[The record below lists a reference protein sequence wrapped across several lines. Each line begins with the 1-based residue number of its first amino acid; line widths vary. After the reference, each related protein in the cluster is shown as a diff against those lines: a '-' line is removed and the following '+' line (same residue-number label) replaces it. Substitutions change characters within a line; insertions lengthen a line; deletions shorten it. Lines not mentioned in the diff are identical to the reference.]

1 MEKHR
6 QPPHIILIPFP
17 AQGHIIPFLDFSHH
31 LALQNLS
38 LTIVV
43 TPSNLPLLS
52 PLLSKSPSIQ
62 TLSLPFPSSPHLP
75 PGVENS
81 KDLPPSSFGLF
92 IHALSN
98 LYSPLLSWIR
108 SQTDRPVSAIV
119 SDFFLGWTQPLA
131 KEVGIPRFAFSSSGV
146 LGTAVLHSLL
156 RRLPQRLDSTDDSYP
171 ISFPEIPGS
180 PVYFWRQLTFLYRSY
195 MEGDPV
201 SEAVRQSFL
210 WNFESSGFVSN
221 TFKALDRVY
230 LEKPLE
236 DLGFRKI
243 WAVGPLTPID
253 GGISRGGVMSV
264 SASEVMLWLDR
275 FDEGSVVYI
284 SFGSQAVLPPMQATV
299 LAAALE
305 KSGLHF
311 VWAMRDS
318 TTLPEGFE
326 ERIAN
331 VKRGMIIKGWAPQ
344 VAILSHHAV
353 GWFLTHC
360 GWNSVLEALTAGVVM
375 LTWPMAADQFVNARF
390 LVEVAGVAVPA
401 WEGSSEVPREDELA
415 NIMKEAVTLKGTE
428 VRNRAKEMG
437 RKVAEAVS
445 EGGSSYQELEGFVQ
459 EFLKLEVNV

>member
-1 MEKHR
+1 MGKR
-6 QPPHIILIPFP
+6 QPPHILLIPFP
-17 AQGHIIPFLDFSHH
+17 AQGHIIPFLDLSRH

-92 IHALSN
+92 IHALSS
-98 LYSPLLSWIR
+98 LHSPLLSWIT
-108 SQTDRPVSAIV
+108 SQTQTQNPVSAIV

-131 KEVGIPRFAFSSSGV
+131 EEVGIPRFAFSSSAV

-156 RRLPQRLDSTDDSYP
+156 HRLPQRLDATDDSYP
-171 ISFPEIPGS
+171 ISFPGIPGS
-180 PVYFWRQLTFLYRSY
+180 PIYLWRQLTFLYRSY
-195 MEGDPV
+195 REGDPV
-201 SEAVRQSFL
+201 SEAVRQNFL
-210 WNFESSGFVSN
+210 WNFESLGFVSN
-221 TFKALDRVY
+221 TFKALEGIY
-230 LEKPLE
+230 LEHPLE

-243 WAVGPLTPID
+243 WAVGPLTPIN
-253 GGISRGGVMSV
+253 GGTSRGGVMSV
-264 SASEVMLWLDR
+264 SASQVMTWLDR

-284 SFGSQAVLPPMQATV
+284 SFGSQAVLPSVQATV
-299 LAAALE
+299 LATALE

-326 ERIAN
+326 ERIA
-331 VKRGMIIKGWAPQ
+331 KRGMIIKGWAPQ
-344 VAILSHHAV
+344 VAILSHHSV

-360 GWNSVLEALTAGVVM
+360 GWNSVLEALTAGIVM
-375 LTWPMAADQFVNARF
+375 LTWPMASDQFVNARF
-390 LVEVAGVAVPA
+390 LVEVAGLAFPL
-401 WEGSSEVPREDELA
+401 WEGSSEVPHEDELA
-415 NIMKEAVTLKGTE
+415 NILKEAVTLKGTE
-428 VRNRAKEMG
+428 VRSRAKEMG
-437 RKVAEAVS
+437 RKVAEGVS

-459 EFLKLEVNV
+459 ELLKLEVNV